1 MEEREIIK
9 SNMSYLKKLKRWF
22 LVIVGIVVL
31 WWVCFSAADNRF
43 YLKEHSR
50 FLGQLSEKIYKSYN
64 HFFRTDLYN
73 TFDSVQPSGYIVL
86 ALTALALLLTVYF
99 FYCSKMNLT
108 VTNKRIYGKTAF
120 GRRVDLPL
128 DMISAVGTRAFKGI
142 TVSTSS
148 GIIKFLGI
156 SNQEE
161 VHKAITDL
169 LMDRQNNPT
178 ATTQIKQEIQQSN
191 ADELGKFKALL
202 DKGIIT
208 QEEFDAKKKQLLG
221 L

>member
-1 MEEREIIK
+1 MEEKVLVK
-9 SNMSYLKKLKRWF
+9 SNMSFLARIKKF
-22 LVIVGIVVL
+22 CYVIFGLTGICGIVTLISSSMARKYWAAYQSAGGGVSGLAGQYHDKFSSARYIQSSFSILALGLLAISVVL
-31 WWVCFSAADNRF
+31 LVF
-43 YLKEHSR
+43 YL
-50 FLGQLSEKIYKSYN
+50 
-64 HFFRTDLYN
+64 
-73 TFDSVQPSGYIVL
+73 
-86 ALTALALLLTVYF
+86 
-99 FYCSKMNLT
+99 YCSKMSLT
-108 VTNKRIYGKTAF
+108 ITDKRIYGMTAF

-128 DMISAVGTRAFKGI
+128 DMVSAVGTSAFKGI
-142 TVSTSS
+142 AVATSS
-148 GIIKFLGI
+148 GKIKFLGI

-178 ATTQIKQEIQQSN
+178 PTTQIKQEIQQSN
-191 ADELGKFKALL
+191 ADELGKFKDLL